1 MPNQDDS
8 PRKRRP
14 RAGDMAALQRIL
26 WRAILMSEEVM
37 MVANTPEVRLKAANT
52 IAQSSAH
59 YTRIVETMN
68 LLARVE
74 ALEQA
79 LKGGGQP

>member
-8 PRKRRP
+8 HRKRRP

-26 WRAILMSEEVM
+26 WRAILISEEVLM
-37 MVANTPEVRLKAANT
+37 TADTPELRLKAANT

-59 YTRIVETMN
+59 YTRIVETVS

-74 ALEQA
+74 ALEAAVRQ
-79 LKGGGQP
+79 GGRP

>member
-8 PRKRRP
+8 SRKRRP

-26 WRAILMSEEVM
+26 WRAILVSEEVLM
-37 MVANTPEVRLKAANT
+37 AAQTPEVRLKAANT

-59 YTRIVETMN
+59 YTRVVETVC

-74 ALEQA
+74 ALEAAVRQ
-79 LKGGGQP
+79 GGRL